1 MPNAHRRYSFAIV
14 TMEPSHAIA
23 RWDFFWALRI
33 ALDAGEGNRDKRRK
47 ITAGRQADWRSLI
60 FIFKSKEKRKRKK
73 ERKGGKKE
81 KEEHLPL
88 CTVFIGLRTMR
99 KKSPPQASP
108 PQATIIFCRVGYLP
122 TAVGGGLFFGWGTY
136 LPSGGVDYFRYPT
149 P

>member
-1 MPNAHRRYSFAIV
+1 MG
-14 TMEPSHAIA
+14 
-23 RWDFFWALRI
+23 I
-33 ALDAGEGNRDKRRK
+33 ALEAGEGNRDEKRKR
-47 ITAGRQADWRSLI
+47 TAGRQADWRSLI

-81 KEEHLPL
+81 KEEHRPL
-88 CTVFIGLRTMR
+88 CTVYSSAHNEEEKPAAGEPAAGDDF
-99 KKSPPQASP
+99 
-108 PQATIIFCRVGYLP
+108 FCRVGYLP

>member
-1 MPNAHRRYSFAIV
+1 MAHCAVFKSQSHNSKSMLTPTPPPYSVSLLRFEGRASLPNAHRRYSFAIV

-81 KEEHLPL
+81 KEEHRPL
-88 CTVFIGLRTMR
+88 CTVYWSGHNEE
-99 KKSPPQASP
+99 PA
-108 PQATIIFCRVGYLP
+108 AGND
-122 TAVGGGLFFGWGTY
+122 FF
-136 LPSGGVDYFRYPT
+136 L
-149 P
+149 

>member
-1 MPNAHRRYSFAIV
+1 MPNVHRRYSFTIV

-73 ERKGGKKE
+73 ERKGGRKE
-81 KEEHLPL
+81 KEEHRPL
-88 CTVFIGLRTMR
+88 CTVYSSAHNEEEKPAAGE
-99 KKSPPQASP
+99 PA
-108 PQATIIFCRVGYLP
+108 AGD
-122 TAVGGGLFFGWGTY
+122 
-136 LPSGGVDYFRYPT
+136 DYFL
-149 P
+149 